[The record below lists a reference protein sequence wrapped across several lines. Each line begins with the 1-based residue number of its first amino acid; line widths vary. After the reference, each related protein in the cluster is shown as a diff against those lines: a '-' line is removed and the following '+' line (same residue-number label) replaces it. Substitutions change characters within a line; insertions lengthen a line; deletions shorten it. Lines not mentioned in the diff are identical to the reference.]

1 MSLFRMMFRLSRQL
15 SLGRSRFVPIG
26 RTTLAAAHSPNTFEL
41 PAEKEN
47 DNDASRVFSIFA
59 SGRAGFT
66 IIELM
71 VAIAVMA
78 ALAAI
83 AVPSYRDYRYKA
95 LVAQAKSDIKDL
107 DVLITRYYSDN
118 MSFPDSLADIGKAG
132 MLDPWKKPYRY
143 LRLSPLD
150 PSKTGQVR
158 KDKNL
163 VPINA
168 DFDLY
173 SMGKDGAS
181 SPPLTAQAS
190 RDDIVRGS
198 NGRFVGLASEY

>member
-1 MSLFRMMFRLSRQL
+1 MFRLLRQL
-15 SLGRSRFVPIG
+15 SLGEFRFVPIG
-26 RTTLAAAHSPNTFEL
+26 RATLAVAYCPIAFESLAA
-41 PAEKEN
+41 KKN
-47 DNDASRVFSIFA
+47 DNDASRVFSIAFA
-59 SGRAGFT
+59 SGRSGFT
-66 IIELM
+66 IIELL
-71 VAIAVMA
+71 VAIAVAA
-78 ALAAI
+78 ALAAV
-83 AVPSYRDYRYKA
+83 AVPSYQNYRYKA

-107 DVLITRYYSDN
+107 DVLITRYYADN
-118 MSFPDSLADIGKAG
+118 MSFPDSLADIGKTG
-132 MLDPWKKPYRY
+132 MLDPWKKPYSY

-168 DFDLY
+168 DFDLF

-181 SPPLTAQAS
+181 SPPLTAEAS

-198 NGRFVGLASEY
+198 NGRFVGLGADF

>member
-1 MSLFRMMFRLSRQL
+1 MFRFLKQF
-15 SLGRSRFVPIG
+15 SLGGSRVAPIG
-26 RTTLAAAHSPNTFEL
+26 RTTLAAAHRPIALKS
-41 PAEKEN
+41 PAEMEN
-47 DNDASRVFSIFA
+47 DNDASRVCSIAFA
-59 SGRAGFT
+59 SGRSGFT
-66 IIELM
+66 IIELL
-71 VAIAVMA
+71 VAIAVLA

-83 AVPSYRDYRYKA
+83 AVPSYQNYRNKA
-95 LVAQAKSDIKDL
+95 LVAQAVSDIKSL
-107 DVLITRYYSDN
+107 DVLITQYYADN
-118 MSFPDSLADIGKAG
+118 AQFPDSLADIGKAG
-132 MLDPWKKPYRY
+132 MLDPWKKPYQY

-150 PSKTGQVR
+150 PGKSGQVR

-173 SMGKDGAS
+173 SKGKDGAS

-198 NGRFVGLASEY
+198 NGRFVGLGADF

>member
-1 MSLFRMMFRLSRQL
+1 MRFRLLRQL
-15 SLGRSRFVPIG
+15 SLGRSSFVPIG
-26 RTTLAAAHSPNTFEL
+26 RTTLAAARREIAFEP
-41 PAEKEN
+41 PAEKEK
-47 DNDASRVFSIFA
+47 DNEASRVFSIA
-59 SGRAGFT
+59 SDQSGFT
-66 IIELM
+66 IIELL
-71 VAIAVMA
+71 VAIAVIA

-83 AVPSYRDYRYKA
+83 AVPSYQNYRYKA
-95 LVAQAKSDIKDL
+95 LVAQATSDIKDL

-118 MSFPDSLADIGKAG
+118 MSFPDSLTDIGKAG

-168 DFDLY
+168 DFDLF

-190 RDDIVRGS
+190 RDDVVRGS
-198 NGRFVGLASEY
+198 NGRFVGLASDY

>member
-1 MSLFRMMFRLSRQL
+1 MIGALAAGTPASDGYCYVAARSPVKTSETSAAWDARSLACT
-15 SLGRSRFVPIG
+15 LGR
-26 RTTLAAAHSPNTFEL
+26 L
-41 PAEKEN
+41 
-47 DNDASRVFSIFA
+47 
-59 SGRAGFT
+59 GFT
-66 IIELM
+66 IIELL
-71 VAIAVMA
+71 VAIAVIG

-83 AVPSYRDYRYKA
+83 AAPSYQKYRENA
-95 LVAQAKSDIKDL
+95 LVAQAMSDLKGL
-107 DVLITRYYSDN
+107 DVLVTQYYSDN

-132 MLDPWKKPYRY
+132 MLDPWKKPYQY
-143 LRLSPLD
+143 LRLSPLA
-150 PSKTGQVR
+150 PTAAGQVR

-181 SPPLTAQAS
+181 MPPLTAKSS

-198 NGRFVGLASEY
+198 NGRFVGLASDF

>member
-1 MSLFRMMFRLSRQL
+1 MTKVTGNRGS
-15 SLGRSRFVPIG
+15 GPV
-26 RTTLAAAHSPNTFEL
+26 LAHGFDMRITAQVR
-41 PAEKEN
+41 
-47 DNDASRVFSIFA
+47 SRVFVQSPVEMDQNNDSSRVRDRA
-59 SGRAGFT
+59 TALGRAGFT
-66 IIELM
+66 IIELLI
-71 VAIAVMA
+71 AIAVLA

-83 AVPSYRDYRYKA
+83 AVPSYQNHRYKA
-95 LVAQAKSDIKDL
+95 LVAQATSDIKSL
-107 DVLITRYYSDN
+107 DVLITQYYADN
-118 MSFPDSLADIGKAG
+118 MQFPDSLTDIGKAG
-132 MLDPWKKPYRY
+132 MLDPWKNPYRY

-181 SPPLTAQAS
+181 SPPLTAKAS

-198 NGRFVGLASEY
+198 NGRFVGLGADF